1 MCFLKQRTVS
11 LDIYF
16 YQNRGKK
23 KTITPPPNN
32 NNNNNKATNFH
43 IGEVKAPSMAPPYQN
58 NTLPG

>member
-1 MCFLKQRTVS
+1 MFFLKQRTVS

-16 YQNRGKK
+16 YQNRKK
-23 KTITPPPNN
+23 KNHNALPPNN

-43 IGEVKAPSMAPPYQN
+43 IGEVKALSMAPPYQN